1 MEQKKKTFKE
11 KLDDVKTGIKDRYY
25 RVSDWCRANQEVVVL
40 TVPIAVGGAFE
51 LAKTIVKTKSTSDE
65 KALKE
70 RYIYDRSNGHYYEC
84 RRKVKNK
91 EWAEIDARHAL
102 TGESVGTILQ
112 DMRLLK

>member
-1 MEQKKKTFKE
+1 METKKTVRE
-11 KLDDVKTGIKDRYY
+11 KWDDFKTGAKDRWY
-25 RVSDWCRANQEVVVL
+25 RTCDWCRSNQEIVAL

-51 LAKTIVKTKSTSDE
+51 LAKTIVKTKATNDE

-84 RRKVKNK
+84 KRKVKNR

>member
-1 MEQKKKTFKE
+1 MEEKKTFRE

-25 RVSDWCRANQEVVVL
+25 RISDWCRANQEIIAL
-40 TVPIAVGGAFE
+40 TVPIAVGGCFE
-51 LAKTIVKTKSTSDE
+51 LAKTIVKTKQTNDE

-84 RRKVKNK
+84 RRKVKNR
-91 EWAEIDARHAL
+91 EWAEIDARHSL
-102 TGESVGTILQ
+102 TGEGIGEILQ

>member
-1 MEQKKKTFKE
+1 MNEKTIRERF
-11 KLDDVKTGIKDRYY
+11 DDFKTGMRNKWY
-25 RVSDWCRANQEVVVL
+25 RTCDWCRANQEVLVL

-51 LAKTIVKTKSTSDE
+51 LAKTIVKSKSTSDE

-84 RRKVKNK
+84 KRKIKNH
-91 EWAEIDARHAL
+91 EWAEIDARHSIS
-102 TGESVGTILQ
+102 GEPIGNILQ

>member
-1 MEQKKKTFKE
+1 MEEKKTLKE
-11 KLDDVKTGIKDRYY
+11 MLDEAKTAVKDRWY
-25 RVSDWCRANQEVVVL
+25 RTCDWCRANQEIVAL
-40 TVPIAVGGAFE
+40 TVPVAVGGAFE
-51 LAKTIVKTKSTSDE
+51 LAKAIVKTKQTNDE

-91 EWAEIDARHAL
+91 EWAEIDARHSL
-102 TGESVGTILQ
+102 TGEGIGEILQ